1 MVLGNRFVRRVTTE
15 VNTVGAASLM
25 KETEPNS
32 QHLFSGMGFTCF
44 SLFSS
49 FRERER
55 KKRCRSSLLPTLG
68 PVGIHNHV
76 LPPHSSD
83 SDKKT
88 KNTKETLSMA
98 RNR

>member
-68 PVGIHNHV
+68 PVGIHNHL
-76 LPPHSSD
+76 LPPHN
-83 SDKKT
+83 SDKQEN
-88 KNTKETLSMA
+88 KNTDETLSVA